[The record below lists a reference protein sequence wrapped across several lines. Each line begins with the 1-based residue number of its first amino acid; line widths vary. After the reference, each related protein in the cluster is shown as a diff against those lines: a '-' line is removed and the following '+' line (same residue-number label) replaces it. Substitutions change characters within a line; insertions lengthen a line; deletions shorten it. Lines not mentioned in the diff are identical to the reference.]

1 MYLHL
6 GQDFLLHTRD
16 LIGIFDMETATLS
29 RHTRAFLRRAET
41 EGAVVSLSNDL
52 PKSFVLAD
60 WPDEAVFISPIS
72 TATLKKRCG
81 SLPAGEGEET

>member
-6 GQDFLLHTRD
+6 GQDFILHTRD
-16 LIGIFDMETATLS
+16 IIGIFDMETATLS
-29 RHTRAFLRRAET
+29 RHTRDFLRRAEK

-60 WPDEAVFISPIS
+60 WPDEAVFVSPIAA
-72 TATLKKRCG
+72 ATLEKRCG
-81 SLPAGEGEET
+81 ALPAGEGDE

>member
-6 GQDFLLHTRD
+6 GQDFILHTRD
-16 LIGIFDMETATLS
+16 IIGIFDMETATLS
-29 RHTRAFLRRAET
+29 RHTRDFLRRAEK

-60 WPDEAVFISPIS
+60 WPDEAVFVCPIS
-72 TATLKKRCG
+72 AATLKKRCG
-81 SLPAGEGEET
+81 ALPTGEGDE